1 MQICKRFLLM
11 AIFLVPAASVFAQ
24 QSMPSMPVISSSDGP
39 AMPRITAPTMGKKF
53 YTPGNVNTNISNKI
67 IHNQET
73 NSSETVAATSN
84 STANE
89 AKLKQIL
96 GDVASSRLTASD
108 VAGLGNDG
116 LFAGIYGLLGE
127 DKNLYTTAAGASN
140 NDVLLQTIM
149 TQLDELKKETKRTGE
164 IVSKK
169 TNLPVTQAT
178 SSQPHEFEPQILRF
192 YVNGY
197 NILDTM
203 RTVYFSKKENDG
215 SFLLTGDRRYTSDNK
230 NREETFY
237 MLFKADGNCGTSAG
251 YFVEPQVIQ
260 DYKNEYSFLYQL
272 ALKPELKAEKT
283 GNLVSVKYVSADWNM
298 DLLLDIGDM

>member
-1 MQICKRFLLM
+1 MRICKFLTAVILS
-11 AIFLVPAASVFAQ
+11 FASSLIYAQ
-24 QSMPSMPVISSSDGP
+24 QAMPAMPSISSSDGP
-39 AMPRITAPTMGKKF
+39 VMPRITAPTMGKKY
-53 YTPGNVNTNISNKI
+53 YTPGTVSTNISNKTV
-67 IHNQET
+67 HNQ
-73 NSSETVAATSN
+73 NVPAAEKNN
-84 STANE
+84 STSSTKKNE
-89 AKLKQIL
+89 EVLKQIL
-96 GDVASSRLTASD
+96 GDVSSSRLTASD

-116 LFAGIYGLLGE
+116 LFTGIYGLLGN
-127 DKNLYTTAAGASN
+127 DKNLYTASSGSVN
-140 NDVLLQTIM
+140 NDILLQTIM
-149 TQLDELKKETKRTGE
+149 NQLDELKNEAKKTKESVE
-164 IVSKK
+164 NI
-169 TNLPVTQAT
+169 TNLPVTHAT
-178 SSQPHEFEPQILRF
+178 SSQKHEYEPQILRF

-197 NILDTM
+197 NILETM

-272 ALKPELKAEKT
+272 TMKPELKAEKT

-298 DLLLDIGDM
+298 DLLLDIGDL